1 MSKHITGH
9 TGLLCLLGSPV
20 AHSVS
25 PEMHNEACDQL
36 GLDYSYLAFD
46 VPEDKM
52 PQAVEGLRTMGARG
66 WNITMPGKNIMCK
79 LADKVSPASE
89 ISGACNTIVNDNGV
103 LTAYTTDGV
112 GFMRAVAENGVD
124 IIGKKMTLLGAGGAA
139 TAILVQAAL
148 DGVAEINVFNVR
160 DNFFGRAEEIVAKL
174 NERTSCKV
182 TLHDFSDPEVLRASI
197 ADSAILVN
205 GTSVGMAPKTENTI
219 TAYTTDGV
227 GFMRAVAE
235 NGVDIIGKKMT
246 LLGAGGAATAI
257 LVQAALDGVAEIN
270 VFNVRDNFFGRAE
283 EIVAKLNERTSCKVT
298 LHDFSDPEVLRAS
311 IADSAI
317 LVNGTSVGMA
327 PKTEN
332 TIITDT
338 TMFHKDLFVFD
349 VIYNPQE
356 TRLLREAKEAGC
368 KTGNGMYMLLYQGA
382 ASFKLWTGED
392 MPVEIIKEKYFS
404 GK

>member
-36 GLDYSYLAFD
+36 GLDYTYLAFD
-46 VPEDKM
+46 VPEEKM
-52 PQAVEGLRTMGARG
+52 PEAVQGLRTMGARG

-160 DNFFGRAEEIVAKL
+160 DGFFSRAEEIVAKL
-174 NERTSCKV
+174 NERTKCKV
-182 TLHDFSDPEVLRASI
+182 TLHDYEDPEVLRASI

-205 GTSVGMAPKTENTI
+205 GTSVGMAPNT
-219 TAYTTDGV
+219 D
-227 GFMRAVAE
+227 R
-235 NGVDIIGKKMT
+235 
-246 LLGAGGAATAI
+246 
-257 LVQAALDGVAEIN
+257 
-270 VFNVRDNFFGRAE
+270 
-283 EIVAKLNERTSCKVT
+283 
-298 LHDFSDPEVLRAS
+298 
-311 IADSAI
+311 
-317 LVNGTSVGMA
+317 
-327 PKTEN
+327 

-338 TMFHKDLFVFD
+338 SMFHKDLFVFD
-349 VIYNPQE
+349 VIYNPKE

-368 KTGNGMYMLLYQGA
+368 TCVGGKGMLLWQGVA
-382 ASFKLWTGED
+382 AFKLYTGQD
-392 MPVEIIKEKYFS
+392 MPVDDVKKLFFS
-404 GK
+404 

>member
-20 AHSVS
+20 AHSIS

-89 ISGACNTIVNDNGV
+89 ISGACNTVVNDNGV

-124 IIGKKMTLLGAGGAA
+124 IIGKKMTLFGAGGAA

-148 DGVAEINVFNVR
+148 DGVAEINVFNVK
-160 DNFFGRAEEIVAKL
+160 DNFYDRAESIVAQL
-174 NERTSCKV
+174 NERTECKV
-182 TLHDFSDPEVLRASI
+182 TLHDFSDPDLIRASI

-205 GTSVGMAPKTENTI
+205 GTSVGMAPNT
-219 TAYTTDGV
+219 D
-227 GFMRAVAE
+227 
-235 NGVDIIGKKMT
+235 
-246 LLGAGGAATAI
+246 ATV
-257 LVQAALDGVAEIN
+257 LPD
-270 VFNVRDNFFGRAE
+270 
-283 EIVAKLNERTSCKVT
+283 TSM
-298 LHDFSDPEVLRAS
+298 LHE
-311 IADSAI
+311 
-317 LVNGTSVGMA
+317 G
-327 PKTEN
+327 
-332 TIITDT
+332 
-338 TMFHKDLFVFD
+338 LFVFD
-349 VIYNPQE
+349 VIYNPAE
-356 TRLLREAKEAGC
+356 TRFLREAKEAGC
-368 KTGNGMYMLLYQGA
+368 KTANGMYMLLYQGA

-392 MPVEIIKEKYFS
+392 MPVEIVKEKYFS
-404 GK
+404 